1 MDENLERIPPVQL
14 MPGLQRQE
22 INSNILIIYH
32 WYGGLG
38 GFFNRAGEVFVFGL
52 GLVFFILSLQ
62 SVVRVITRQFIL
74 TEMLFSFLFL
84 ILGFVLLYRGLTLV
98 FNRSVFIVNN
108 TGLTVRHGPLPFSG
122 ASNLDLKHAEIRN
135 VEWRKVGHSNNS
147 SNING
152 FSKTGYSATFDVI
165 VNTNPEKTYTLLTGI
180 HAREYAFAIASEISR
195 YL

>member
-1 MDENLERIPPVQL
+1 MDENLEGIPPVQL

-22 INSNILIIYH
+22 INSNVLIIYH

-38 GFFNRAGEVFVFGL
+38 GFFTKAGEVFVFGL

-62 SVVRVITRQFIL
+62 SVVRVITHRFIL
-74 TEMLFSFLFL
+74 TEALFSFFFL
-84 ILGFVLLYRGLTLV
+84 ILGFVLVYRGLTLV

-147 SNING
+147 SNITG
-152 FSKTGYSATFDVI
+152 FSKTGYSDTFDVVVI
-165 VNTNPEKTYTLLTGI
+165 TNLEKTYTLLTGI